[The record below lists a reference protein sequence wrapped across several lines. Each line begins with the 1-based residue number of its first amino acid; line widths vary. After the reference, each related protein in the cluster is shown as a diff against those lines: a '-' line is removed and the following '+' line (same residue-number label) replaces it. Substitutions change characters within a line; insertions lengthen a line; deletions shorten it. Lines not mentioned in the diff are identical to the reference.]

1 LFFPEKRIFQP
12 YGLVIGFLPEVLMN
26 LFEKQSRLNQL
37 FTQSPVNAAY
47 LAGSLSTRTSFGHL
61 TDVDIAILL
70 MEQIKSDQF
79 LDYQLYFFSELAKR
93 LESDNIDV
101 VILNQASLL
110 LKLQVIK
117 YGQILFSR
125 DEKLRVSFE
134 TKAVMDYL
142 DFKKFDEI
150 QNQALSRRLYGQIL
164 PVDKDLLHRHLK
176 QLREAVVILQDLGKT
191 QREEFTTDY
200 RIYGLAERYLQI
212 AIEACLQVCGILVA
226 SLGLRRPEGYHELLS
241 IVATQRIIP
250 QALAYRLEVL
260 TNMRDALVH
269 DAGTLNRDLLYDH
282 IQQRLGDFEAFAA
295 TVEEKLSQ

>member
-1 LFFPEKRIFQP
+1 
-12 YGLVIGFLPEVLMN
+12 MN
-26 LFEKQSRLNQL
+26 LFEKHSQLNQL

-61 TDVDIAILL
+61 SDVDIAILL
-70 MEQIKSDQF
+70 TEQIKSDQF

-93 LESDNIDV
+93 LESDTIDV

-134 TKAVMDYL
+134 TKAIMDYL

-150 QNQALSRRLYGQIL
+150 QNQALSRRLYGQAL
-164 PVDKDLLHRHLK
+164 AVDKELVQPHLK
-176 QLREAVVILQDLGKT
+176 QLREAVYILKDLGKT
-191 QREEFTTDY
+191 KQEEFTTDY

-212 AIEACLQVCGILVA
+212 AIESCLQVCGILVA

-241 IVATQRIIP
+241 VVATQQIIP
-250 QALAYRLEVL
+250 NSLAYRLEIL
-260 TNMRDALVH
+260 TNLRDTLVH
-269 DAGTLNRDLLYDH
+269 DSSTLNHDLLYEY
-282 IQQRLGDFEAFAA
+282 IQQRVDDFEVFANA
-295 TVEEKLSQ
+295 VEEKQLLQ

>member
-1 LFFPEKRIFQP
+1 
-12 YGLVIGFLPEVLMN
+12 MN
-26 LFEKQSRLNQL
+26 LFEKHSQLNQL

-61 TDVDIAILL
+61 SDVDIAILL

-93 LESDNIDV
+93 LESDSIDV

-134 TKAVMDYL
+134 TKAIMDYL

-150 QNQALSRRLYGQIL
+150 QNQALSRRLYGQAL
-164 PVDKDLLHRHLK
+164 AVDKELVQRHLK
-176 QLREAVVILQDLGKT
+176 QLREAVYILKDLGKT
-191 QREEFTTDY
+191 KLEEFTTDY
-200 RIYGLAERYLQI
+200 RVYGLAERYLQI
-212 AIEACLQVCGILVA
+212 AIESCLQVCGILVA

-241 IVATQRIIP
+241 VVAAQKIIP
-250 QALAYRLEVL
+250 NSLAYRLEIL
-260 TNMRDALVH
+260 TNLRDTLVH
-269 DAGTLNRDLLYDH
+269 DSSTLNHDLLYDY
-282 IQQRLGDFEAFAA
+282 IQQRIDDFEVFANA
-295 TVEEKLSQ
+295 VEEKQLKQ

>member
-1 LFFPEKRIFQP
+1 
-12 YGLVIGFLPEVLMN
+12 MN

-93 LESDNIDV
+93 LESDSIDV

-134 TKAVMDYL
+134 TKAIMDYL
-142 DFKKFDEI
+142 DFKKFDDI
-150 QNQALSRRLYGQIL
+150 QNQALSRRLYGQVL
-164 PVDKDLLHRHLK
+164 PVDKELLQRYLK
-176 QLREAVVILQDLGKT
+176 QLREAVNILHDLGKT
-191 QREEFTTDY
+191 RRDEFTADY

-241 IVATQRIIP
+241 IVAAQHIIP
-250 QALAYRLEVL
+250 QPLAYRLEVL
-260 TNMRDALVH
+260 TNLRDALVH
-269 DAGTLNRDLLYDH
+269 DPGTLNRDLLYDY
-282 IQQRLGDFEAFAA
+282 IQQRVEDLEAFAQ
-295 TVEEKLSQ
+295 TVEDRQPK

>member
-1 LFFPEKRIFQP
+1 
-12 YGLVIGFLPEVLMN
+12 MN

-37 FTQSPVNAAY
+37 FAQSPVNAAY
-47 LAGSLSTRTSFGHL
+47 LAGSLSNRTSFGHL

-101 VILNQASLL
+101 MILNQASML

-125 DEKLRVSFE
+125 DEKQRVSFE

-150 QNQALSRRLYGQIL
+150 QNQALGRRLYGQVL
-164 PVDKDLLHRHLK
+164 PVDKELLQRHVK
-176 QLREAVVILQDLGKT
+176 QLREAIVILRDLGKAI
-191 QREEFTTDY
+191 REEFTSDFH
-200 RIYGLAERYLQI
+200 IFGLAERYLQI
-212 AIEACLQVCGILVA
+212 AIEACLRICGILVA

-241 IVATQRIIP
+241 IVAAQRLIP
-250 QALAYRLEVL
+250 QQLSYRLEVL
-260 TNMRDALVH
+260 TNLRDALVH
-269 DAGTLNRDLLYDH
+269 DPGSLNRDLLYDH
-282 IQQRLGDFEAFAA
+282 IQQRLEDFEAFAA
-295 TVEEKLSQ
+295 AVEEKQ

>member
-1 LFFPEKRIFQP
+1 
-12 YGLVIGFLPEVLMN
+12 MN
-26 LFEKQSRLNQL
+26 LFEKQSQLNQL

-101 VILNQASLL
+101 MILNQASLL

-134 TKAVMDYL
+134 TKAIMDYL

-150 QNQALSRRLYGQIL
+150 QNQALGRRLYGQVL
-164 PVDKDLLHRHLK
+164 PVDKELLQHHLN
-176 QLREAVVILQDLGKT
+176 QLREAVTILHDLGKSK
-191 QREEFTTDY
+191 REEFTADY
-200 RIYGLAERYLQI
+200 HIYGLAERYLQG

-226 SLGLRRPEGYHELLS
+226 SLGLRRPDGYHELLS
-241 IVATQRIIP
+241 IVAAQQIIP
-250 QALAYRLEVL
+250 NPLAYRLEIL
-260 TNMRDALVH
+260 TNLRDVLVH
-269 DAGTLNRDLLYDH
+269 DPSKLNHDLLYDY
-282 IQQRLGDFEAFAA
+282 IQQRIDDLEVFAKA
-295 TVEEKLSQ
+295 IEERQPE

>member
-1 LFFPEKRIFQP
+1 
-12 YGLVIGFLPEVLMN
+12 MN

-70 MEQIKSDQF
+70 MEQIKSDSF

-125 DEKLRVSFE
+125 DEKSRVAFE

-150 QNQALSRRLYGQIL
+150 QNQALSRRLYGQVL
-164 PVDKDLLHRHLK
+164 PIDKELVQRHLK
-176 QLREAVVILQDLGKT
+176 QLHEAVSILQDLGKT
-191 QREEFTTDY
+191 KREEFTTDY
-200 RIYGLAERYLQI
+200 RIYGLAERYLQL
-212 AIEACLQVCGILVA
+212 AIEACLQICGILVS

-241 IVATQRIIP
+241 IIGSQQIIP
-250 QALAYRLEVL
+250 NNLSYRLEIL
-260 TNMRDALVH
+260 TNLRDALVH
-269 DAGTLNRDLLYDH
+269 DPGTLSRDLLYDH
-282 IQQRLGDFEAFAA
+282 IQQRLGDLEAFASA
-295 TVEEKLSQ
+295 VEDKVAG

>member
-1 LFFPEKRIFQP
+1 
-12 YGLVIGFLPEVLMN
+12 MN
-26 LFEKQSRLNQL
+26 LFEKQSQLNQL

-101 VILNQASLL
+101 MILNQASLL

-134 TKAVMDYL
+134 TKAIMDYL

-150 QNQALSRRLYGQIL
+150 QNQALGRRLYGQVL
-164 PVDKDLLHRHLK
+164 PVDKELLQHHLN
-176 QLREAVVILQDLGKT
+176 QLREAVTILHDLSKT
-191 QREEFTTDY
+191 KREEFTTDY
-200 RIYGLAERYLQI
+200 HIYGLAERYLQI
-212 AIEACLQVCGILVA
+212 AIEACLQICGILVA

-241 IVATQRIIP
+241 IVATQQIIP
-250 QALAYRLEVL
+250 NPLAYRLEVL
-260 TNMRDALVH
+260 TNLRDVLVH
-269 DAGTLNRDLLYDH
+269 DPSKLNHDLLYDY
-282 IQQRLGDFEAFAA
+282 IQQRIDDLEGFAKA
-295 TVEEKLSQ
+295 IEERQPE

>member
-1 LFFPEKRIFQP
+1 
-12 YGLVIGFLPEVLMN
+12 MN
-26 LFEKQSRLNQL
+26 LFEKHSQLNQL

-61 TDVDIAILL
+61 SDVDIAILL
-70 MEQIKSDQF
+70 TEQIKSDQF

-93 LESDNIDV
+93 LESDSIDV

-134 TKAVMDYL
+134 TKAIMDYL

-150 QNQALSRRLYGQIL
+150 QNQALSRRLYGQAL
-164 PVDKDLLHRHLK
+164 AVDKELVQRQLK
-176 QLREAVVILQDLGKT
+176 QLREAVYILKDLGKT
-191 QREEFTTDY
+191 KLEEFTTDY
-200 RIYGLAERYLQI
+200 RVYGLAERYLQI
-212 AIEACLQVCGILVA
+212 AIESCLQVCGILVA

-241 IVATQRIIP
+241 VVATQQIIP
-250 QALAYRLEVL
+250 NSLAYRLEIL
-260 TNMRDALVH
+260 TNLRDTLVH
-269 DAGTLNRDLLYDH
+269 DSSTLNHDLLYDY
-282 IQQRLGDFEAFAA
+282 IQQRVDDFEVFANA
-295 TVEEKLSQ
+295 VEEKQLMQ

>member
-1 LFFPEKRIFQP
+1 
-12 YGLVIGFLPEVLMN
+12 MN
-26 LFEKQSRLNQL
+26 LFERQSRLNQL

-47 LAGSLSTRTSFGHL
+47 LAGSLSSRTSFGHL

-125 DEKLRVSFE
+125 DEKQRVSFE

-142 DFKKFDEI
+142 DFKKFDDI
-150 QNQALSRRLYGQIL
+150 QNQALSRRLYGQML
-164 PVDKDLLHRHLK
+164 PIDKELVQRHLK
-176 QLREAVVILQDLGKT
+176 QLRESVQILRGLGQT
-191 QREEFTTDY
+191 EREKFISDY
-200 RIYGLAERYLQI
+200 HIYGLAERYLQL
-212 AIEACLQVCGILVA
+212 AIEACLQICGILIA
-226 SLGLRRPEGYHELLS
+226 SFGLRRPDGYHELLS
-241 IVATQRIIP
+241 IVASQHIIP
-250 QALAYRLEVL
+250 QVMAYRLEIL
-260 TNMRDALVH
+260 TNLRDTLVH
-269 DAGTLNRDLLYDH
+269 DAGTLNHDLLYEH
-282 IQQRLGDFEAFAA
+282 IQQRLDDLEAFAD
-295 TVEEKLSQ
+295 TVEEKQAR

>member
-1 LFFPEKRIFQP
+1 
-12 YGLVIGFLPEVLMN
+12 MN
-26 LFEKQSRLNQL
+26 LFEKHSQLNQL

-61 TDVDIAILL
+61 SDVDIAILL

-93 LESDNIDV
+93 LESDSIDV

-134 TKAVMDYL
+134 TKAIMDYL

-150 QNQALSRRLYGQIL
+150 QNQALSRRLYGQAL
-164 PVDKDLLHRHLK
+164 AVDKELVQRHLK
-176 QLREAVVILQDLGKT
+176 QLREAVYILKDLGKT
-191 QREEFTTDY
+191 KQEEFTTDY
-200 RIYGLAERYLQI
+200 RVYGLAERYLQI
-212 AIEACLQVCGILVA
+212 AIESCLQVCGILVA

-241 IVATQRIIP
+241 VVATQQIIP
-250 QALAYRLEVL
+250 NSLAYRLEIL
-260 TNMRDALVH
+260 TNLRDTLVH
-269 DAGTLNRDLLYDH
+269 DSSTLNHDLLYDY
-282 IQQRLGDFEAFAA
+282 IQQRVDDFEVFANA
-295 TVEEKLSQ
+295 VEEKQLMQ